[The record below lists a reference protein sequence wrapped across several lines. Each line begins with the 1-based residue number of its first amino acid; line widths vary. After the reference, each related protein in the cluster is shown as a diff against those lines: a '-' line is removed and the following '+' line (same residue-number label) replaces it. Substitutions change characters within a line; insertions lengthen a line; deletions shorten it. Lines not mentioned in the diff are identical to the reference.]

1 MHGWSETGSYY
12 TIIGSMLGLYR
23 VYVVIFPQQ
32 TDTKRKRT
40 STTNWQL
47 GMYCFFFFFFFFFNR
62 DCCRD
67 FGLGSLRQGL
77 SGCSM
82 YYSLNS

>member
-12 TIIGSMLGLYR
+12 TIIRSILGLYR
-23 VYVVIFPQQ
+23 AYVVIYPQQ
-32 TDTKRKRT
+32 SDIKRKRT
-40 STTNWQL
+40 STINWQL
-47 GMYCFFFFFFFFFNR
+47 GMYFFFNR

-77 SGCSM
+77 SGYSM
-82 YYSLNS
+82 YYSLNSYPRSKP